1 MLQHATEKSLHL
13 CNGPSHE
20 PDLAQ
25 VAVVLQL
32 PAFLLTGLPQVC
44 QVRVIVL
51 VLNQIITS
59 LALFY
64 PQRAF
69 VLLDVHVVQTQHC
82 SWKGEGS
89 KLIQE
94 KSKIN

>member
-1 MLQHATEKSLHL
+1 MLQHAAEKSLHL
-13 CNGPSHE
+13 RNGSSHE
-20 PDLAQ
+20 PDLTE

-44 QVRVIVL
+44 HVRVIVL

-59 LALFY
+59 LALFD

-69 VLLDVHVVQTQHC
+69 ILLDVHVVQTQNG
-82 SWKGEGS
+82 SGLGEGR

-94 KSKIN
+94 EGEVD